1 MAKNLTKAA
10 SSFAADETL
19 EKLFQTSDGFCF
31 RNEADAVAHS
41 KSLNDNDVYTIERS
55 EVKTENPA
63 ERPLSELKLE
73 ELKKVADSLSIDASK
88 VKSKAEVIAL
98 IEAKTEA
105 DKAAEGSGADGTGE
119 GSDK

>member
-41 KSLNDNDVYTIERS
+41 KSLNDNDVYAIERS
-55 EVKTENPA
+55 EVKSENPA
-63 ERPLSELKLE
+63 DRPLSELKLD
-73 ELKKVADSLSIDASK
+73 ELKKVAESLSIDASK
-88 VKSKAEVIAL
+88 LKSKAEVIAL
-98 IEAKTEA
+98 IEAKNAETVKAEA
-105 DKAAEGSGADGTGE
+105 GQVASETLSN
-119 GSDK
+119 